1 MKSIAPSTTSTTT
14 TTTTDDDI
22 TFDNIQKS
30 FDNILLSLKETTS
43 ITTNDK
49 TSLLTEIN
57 LLYSDIKLSKDN
69 MIMMMTMNSI
79 SNSNSKTSLY
89 SSSSSPY
96 CIVTSN
102 GIISNDINKF
112 FNDLGKA
119 ARVTYINTNNLPIMP
134 DNELNYAIRDAKT
147 IIIINDNDNTNK
159 GNSNWFNNNNDNDS
173 ITDIIELPEKSL
185 KRLLNAVMN
194 ERNKSSSNYNPK
206 VVALCKAT
214 KQAKSLGSL
223 LSGDSTDFDSELI
236 LKCTQ
241 RGIGYTIIKV
251 GNVID
256 DDKEITANVKRRSL
270 LSQLKPLTKKEEER
284 VVSPVPPSSIVF
296 TRSRIEASEC
306 TRRTVAKEALL
317 RAAVY
322 PNNNS
327 TISVV
332 SDQLGPVTDAEWD
345 DEFLKLDGPEL
356 HRIPLRFA
364 SVLQTTLKLGRI
376 ALDLQQP
383 KSGLITPI
391 QVERFSNGVRI
402 LFQPKESGYLSSKEE
417 KLKEIEEN
425 ENLKKAKARKSGYI
439 SPEEE
444 LKQAAAAAVSTATS
458 VEKSPKKK
466 VEQLEGGLEVV
477 VDTTPYRRVR
487 IRRCNMGP
495 QTIVKEES
503 EAILI
508 KALLQGI
515 AVLENDYRILLTKDL
530 ESLQTLK

>member
-1 MKSIAPSTTSTTT
+1 MGS
-14 TTTTDDDI
+14 
-22 TFDNIQKS
+22 
-30 FDNILLSLKETTS
+30 E
-43 ITTNDK
+43 
-49 TSLLTEIN
+49 
-57 LLYSDIKLSKDN
+57 
-69 MIMMMTMNSI
+69 M
-79 SNSNSKTSLY
+79 
-89 SSSSSPY
+89 
-96 CIVTSN
+96 C
-102 GIISNDINKF
+102 
-112 FNDLGKA
+112 
-119 ARVTYINTNNLPIMP
+119 
-134 DNELNYAIRDAKT
+134 IRD
-147 IIIINDNDNTNK
+147 
-159 GNSNWFNNNNDNDS
+159 
-173 ITDIIELPEKSL
+173 
-185 KRLLNAVMN
+185 RLNAVMN
-194 ERNKSSSNYNPK
+194 ERNKSNSNYNPK

-223 LSGDSTDFDSELI
+223 LTGDSTDFDSELI

-256 DDKEITANVKRRSL
+256 DDKEIAANVKRRSL

-306 TRRTVAKEALL
+306 TRRTVVKEALL

-332 SDQLGPVTDAEWD
+332 SDQLVLVPVTDTEWD

-364 SVLQTTLKLGRI
+364 SILQTTLKLGRI

-391 QVERFSNGVRI
+391 DVERFSNGVRI
-402 LFQPKESGYLSSKEE
+402 LFKPKESGYLSSKEE

-425 ENLKKAKARKSGYI
+425 EKLKKAKARKSGYI

-444 LKQAAAAAVSTATS
+444 LKQASASSSSSSVSSVSSLSTATS

-477 VDTTPYRRVR
+477 VDTLPYRRVR

-515 AVLENDYRILLTKDL
+515 TVLENDYRILLTKDL
-530 ESLQTLK
+530 ESLQTLSSSG